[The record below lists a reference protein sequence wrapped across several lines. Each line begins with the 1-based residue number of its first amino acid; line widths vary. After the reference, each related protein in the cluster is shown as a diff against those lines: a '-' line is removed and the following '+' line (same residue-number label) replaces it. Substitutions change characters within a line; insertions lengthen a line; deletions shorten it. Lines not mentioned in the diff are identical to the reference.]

1 MWCIFPDCRGKYNNN
16 FTKSNTFVKKNNMK
30 LKILAASFII
40 GLSVVTYKALTYD
53 PVPSI
58 IESLRDGNPVTLD
71 SGVVYNFTG
80 YKNLPVTSEFNL
92 NGATI
97 KADSMLQ
104 AEFNDNQYLFLLDGG
119 YIHSGAIIGAS
130 GKVYNAKAGY
140 FGAIQVMTGGKIR
153 AVNFKNCDKWAI
165 RVFGDRWSHNDTTFI
180 TSCVF
185 DSIPRDGSGYG
196 TWNQH
201 GVVIVDSCKFN
212 FLRHAFDCGSEGNL
226 TVIQNCEFR
235 NCFYIPI
242 HQHRYVGDSVGV
254 GLTVRNCKFYDTY
267 MPLDIGLPFKGMNRI
282 DSNYFAGNYIGRMGR
297 DTIPIGTNYMNG
309 KGMAP
314 APEIIGRNSYRVG
327 EKMSLKIDKTGFWNN
342 GVTNRQTTTTFNYPM
357 VKVYSVHT
365 GGIADTMTVICSDTG
380 SYTSMRVLATC
391 DIEFWSGDKVIGV
404 VKKGK
409 AYDYKFYYFK
419 ADVKIKI
426 KGNLIGVDRATF
438 NVADGYRALRV
449 RTNVG
454 VLHLDNLCYNGWYD
468 TYEFGLKT
476 KVKQVGEWVE
486 VGK

>member
-1 MWCIFPDCRGKYNNN
+1 MRYSLLLLTLLLVYSCLSDTNSQRTTGRIIDLQGQTITADSAVEFMDTLEDGDVLQNGTIRGVSGRVYNGTGKY
-16 FTKSNTFVKKNNMK
+16 FGAIYVK
-30 LKILAASFII
+30 
-40 GLSVVTYKALTYD
+40 V
-53 PVPSI
+53 
-58 IESLRDGNPVTLD
+58 
-71 SGVVYNFTG
+71 
-80 YKNLPVTSEFNL
+80 
-92 NGATI
+92 GATI
-97 KADSMLQ
+97 K
-104 AEFNDNQYLFLLDGG
+104 N
-119 YIHSGAIIGAS
+119 
-130 GKVYNAKAGY
+130 
-140 FGAIQVMTGGKIR
+140 IR
-153 AVNFKNCDKWAI
+153 FVNCDKWAVKI
-165 RVFGDRWSHNDTTFI
+165 QGDRTRLTDTTYI
-180 TSCVF
+180 INCTF
-185 DSIPRDGSGYG
+185 DSVACEGYG
-196 TWNQH
+196 YGVWNQY
-201 GVVIVDSCKFN
+201 GTVIIDFCKFN

-309 KGMAP
+309 KGMIS
-314 APEIIGRNSYRVG
+314 APEIIGRNSYKVG

-426 KGNLIGVDRATF
+426 KGNLIGVDRAGCS
-438 NVADGYRALRV
+438 V
-449 RTNVG
+449 
-454 VLHLDNLCYNGWYD
+454 
-468 TYEFGLKT
+468 
-476 KVKQVGEWVE
+476 VE
-486 VGK
+486 E